1 MNLYWAVNYAGLFQ
15 IQSYRCGN
23 KKHRADGVFIYRGG
37 YTATVP
43 VVDPVQDVRI
53 CFLSKEGMP
62 TVELLQPV
70 DDKSPVNNVLKK
82 NGTAPYH
89 CCYAVD
95 DMEQAIRD
103 LESQKYMIVSMPA
116 PAVAFGGDRVCFL
129 YHRYVGLIELV
140 ERQ

>member
-1 MNLYWAVNYAGLFQ
+1 MLGYFRFNHIGVATKSIEQTASLYTG
-15 IQSYRCGN
+15 
-23 KKHRADGVFIYRGG
+23 GG
-37 YTATVP
+37 YTATTP
-43 VVDPVQDVRI
+43 IVDPVQDVRI

-95 DMEQAIRD
+95 DLEQAIRD
-103 LESQKYMIVSMPA
+103 LESQKYMVVSMPA